1 MTDEEIDSIL
11 SSTFGAIM
19 GNCAGLVAAGAQP
32 LQIAA
37 CLAQI
42 AMSIYKEALSPEE
55 YEQMCDKISDSRD
68 MIREFSSIINNTN
81 DRVLH

>member
-11 SSTFGAIM
+11 SNTFGAIM

-42 AMSIYKEALSPEE
+42 AMSILSL
-55 YEQMCDKISDSRD
+55 IH
-68 MIREFSSIINNTN
+68 I
-81 DRVLH
+81 

>member
-1 MTDEEIDSIL
+1 MTDEEIDSVL
-11 SSTFGAIM
+11 SKTFGSVM
-19 GNCAGLVAAGAQP
+19 GNCAALVAAGAHP

-42 AMSIYKEALSPEE
+42 AMSIYKEVLPPEE
-55 YEQMCDKISDSRD
+55 YEQMCDKISDSRGI
-68 MIREFSSIINNTN
+68 IREFSSIINNTN